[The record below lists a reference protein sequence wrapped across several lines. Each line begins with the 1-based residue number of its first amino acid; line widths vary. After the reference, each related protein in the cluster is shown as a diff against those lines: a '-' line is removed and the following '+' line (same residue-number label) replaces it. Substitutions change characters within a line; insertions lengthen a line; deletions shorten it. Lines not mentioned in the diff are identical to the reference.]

1 VHDPPTF
8 ALAGELFSEAFYGHL
23 LRILKPKGILY
34 HYIGDPASKS
44 AGNVAKGAAK
54 RLKKAG
60 FGGVVI
66 DYEAHGILA
75 ARGRVKASG
84 ARGKA
89 RDSKKEKEDARRR
102 NGNGEPGRKHRGA
115 GKSAG
120 AAAARDATTTTK
132 NRSWRTSSFNNRSLI
147 TERVFRGVSV

>member
-1 VHDPPTF
+1 MGTPRVV
-8 ALAGELFSEAFYGHL
+8 S
-23 LRILKPKGILY
+23 R
-34 HYIGDPASKS
+34 KS

-89 RDSKKEKEDARRR
+89 RDSKKDKGGRSPEERKRRTGSKTPGRREKRGRGGGARRDDD
-102 NGNGEPGRKHRGA
+102 EE
-115 GKSAG
+115 
-120 AAAARDATTTTK
+120 
-132 NRSWRTSSFNNRSLI
+132 SFLEN
-147 TERVFRGVSV
+147 EFF

>member
-1 VHDPPTF
+1 
-8 ALAGELFSEAFYGHL
+8 
-23 LRILKPKGILY
+23 LKPKGILY

-89 RDSKKEKEDARRR
+89 RDSKKEKGFSPEERKRRTGSKTPGRREKRGRGGGARRDDDD
-102 NGNGEPGRKHRGA
+102 E
-115 GKSAG
+115 
-120 AAAARDATTTTK
+120 
-132 NRSWRTSSFNNRSLI
+132 
-147 TERVFRGVSV
+147 ESVLENEFF